1 MKLLRDGWRRLS
13 RRLFGDN
20 QLDPVNRERAA
31 WFDARYTIVA
41 HRTMSGNARYMV
53 GDRQN
58 RVCRYCGKG
67 KPEATFRKEAHA
79 FPESIGNKWL
89 ISFDECDACNDL
101 FSMRLEDD
109 FGKFTGPMR
118 TMGRIRGKGIPK
130 FKSVDGMFRVE
141 VDTAGLLRMSM
152 REDDP
157 RLELDE
163 ENKRITLH
171 FTRQPYVPMGVFKC
185 LVKMAVAVM
194 PESDLPRCAHLMK
207 WLREDKHSY
216 ESFPYRPLKAFVQ
229 FTPGPLPNDVITYY
243 LLRRKD
249 GVEDTFFM
257 QFVLQFSNIIFQIGL
272 PFPEEDRP
280 ILSGSRNVN
289 LAYFGN
295 PWLGEHEER
304 YGRVACYPLD
314 LTSPEVKAKE
324 PLPLAMR
331 YAEAHDAKVQTPKNE
346 QG

>member
-1 MKLLRDGWRRLS
+1 MKSWLHAKFEGT
-13 RRLFGDN
+13 
-20 QLDPVNRERAA
+20 QLHPVNRERAA
-31 WFDARYTIVA
+31 WFDARYTIAA
-41 HRTMSGNARYMV
+41 HRIMSGNARHYI
-53 GDRQN
+53 GDRED
-58 RVCRYCGKG
+58 RLCRYCGKG
-67 KPEATFRKEAHA
+67 KPDATFRKEAHA

-101 FSMRLEDD
+101 FSMKLEDD

-130 FKSVDGMFRVE
+130 FKSVDGTFRVE
-141 VDTAGLLRMSM
+141 VDSAGLLRMSV

-171 FTRQPYVPMGVFKC
+171 FVRQPYVPMGVFKC

-207 WLREDKHSY
+207 WLREETHSY

-249 GVEDTFFM
+249 GVENTFFM

-331 YAEAHDAKVQTPKNE
+331 YEAASDSKVQTPKNE